1 MKKLH
6 IHSVDLCSSESLRIC
21 CRFLCT
27 MLITSAFLHVFEQQ
41 ISAGV
46 NGFVLLELP
55 LYKHFLQR
63 VKVPQQINPTDNDIP
78 MDKSTSATV
87 VGIVRSY
94 FY

>member
-1 MKKLH
+1 
-6 IHSVDLCSSESLRIC
+6 
-21 CRFLCT
+21 
-27 MLITSAFLHVFEQQ
+27 MLITSAFLFGGLELQ

-78 MDKSTSATV
+78 MDKSSSATMDTV
-87 VGIVRSY
+87 KSY
-94 FY
+94 FYYDTKMLIISNTLSLY

>member
-1 MKKLH
+1 MKKLQ
-6 IHSVDLCSSESLRIC
+6 IHSVDLCSSENLRFC
-21 CRFLCT
+21 CKFLCT
-27 MLITSAFLHVFEQQ
+27 IITSAFLFGGLEQQ

-63 VKVPQQINPTDNDIP
+63 VKVPQQINSTDNDKF

-87 VGIVRSY
+87 VGMVRS
-94 FY
+94 